1 MNFRTQLFI
10 LAFVLFLIIFV
21 SLSTTTYVPYS
32 KDSLFSHEYPYE
44 GFGDNTDSYP
54 INASP
59 VTSSTVTQDSSTTSD
74 KDSKKIEGFQ
84 GLQSS
89 PYGTESSLDIFSQLS
104 SGPSCK
110 PSPYSNSKGYLC
122 LDDNASSML
131 ATRGGNF
138 TGKESIGS
146 PSS

>member
-10 LAFVLFLIIFV
+10 LAFVLFLIIFI

-32 KDSLFSHEYPYE
+32 KDSLFSREYPYE
-44 GFGDNTDSYP
+44 GFESNGDSYP
-54 INASP
+54 TNASP
-59 VTSSTVTQDSSTTSD
+59 VISSSVSSQPSD

-89 PYGTESSLDIFSQLS
+89 PYGTETSLDIFSQLS
-104 SGPSCK
+104 AGPSCK

-122 LDDNASSML
+122 LDENASAML
-131 ATRGGNF
+131 STRGGNF

-146 PSS
+146 P